1 MQPVQ
6 AFLYLADTIIQL
18 FSLTLLLRIL
28 LQLIKADYFNT
39 LVQVIVR
46 ITDPVLKPARK
57 VIPPIGRLDMAGV
70 VCFVALQVL
79 ALTLRFLA
87 NGAELE
93 WGLLLYLAVM
103 RSIQTVLMMYLVF
116 IIANVLISWFGQNA
130 RHPIIPLI
138 YQLTEPVL
146 RPIRRVLPSLAG
158 LDLSPLVAIIGIQ
171 FLMIL
176 IGWR

>member
-6 AFLYLADTIIQL
+6 AFLYLTDTVIQL
-18 FSLTLLLRIL
+18 FSLTLLLRII

-39 LVQVIVR
+39 LVQIIVR

-57 VIPPIGRLDMAGV
+57 VIPSIGRLDMAGV
-70 VCFVALQVL
+70 VCFVALQML

-87 NGAELE
+87 NDAALN
-93 WGLLLYLAVM
+93 WGLLLYLAVL
-103 RSIQTVLMMYLVF
+103 RSIQTVLMMYLVL
-116 IIANVLISWFGQNA
+116 IIVNVLISWLGQNV

-146 RPIRRVLPSLAG
+146 RPIRRVLPNLAG

>member
-6 AFLYLADTIIQL
+6 AFLYLADTLIQL
-18 FSLTLLLRIL
+18 FSLVLLLRIL
-28 LQLIKADYFNT
+28 LQLVRADYYNQ

-46 ITDPVLKPARK
+46 VTDPVLKPARRI
-57 VIPPIGRLDMAGV
+57 IPSIGRLDMAGV
-70 VCFVALQVL
+70 VCFVALQML
-79 ALTLRFLA
+79 ALALRLLA
-87 NGAELE
+87 NQGSWSWLT
-93 WGLLLYLAVM
+93 LLFHAIQ
-103 RSIQTVLMMYLVF
+103 RSIQTLLMLYLVL
-116 IIANVLISWFGQNA
+116 IIVNVLISWFGQNA

-146 RPIRRVLPSLAG
+146 RPIRRVLPNLAG

-171 FLMIL
+171 FLMVL